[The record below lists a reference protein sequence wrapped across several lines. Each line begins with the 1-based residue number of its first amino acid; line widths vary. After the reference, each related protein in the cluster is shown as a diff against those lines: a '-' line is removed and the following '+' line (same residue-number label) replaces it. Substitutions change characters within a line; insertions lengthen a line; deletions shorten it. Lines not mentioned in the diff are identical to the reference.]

1 MFRPLIVSDMCFL
14 LTAAGANNRPLRVV
28 RSEKGKITMWEKKMR
43 QYLDGDKNPLN
54 HDSSV
59 SFKLQLAPKIEGFT
73 LSRERIVVVLPR
85 KDHYGSPFLD
95 GPQCGKR

>member
-1 MFRPLIVSDMCFL
+1 MILQFPSSCSW
-14 LTAAGANNRPLRVV
+14 ANNRRLRVV
-28 RSEKGKITMWEKKMR
+28 SSEKGKITMWEKKIR

-85 KDHYGSPFLD
+85 KDHYGSPS
-95 GPQCGKR
+95 